1 MVMIKKSGKQEIKSL
16 SLYIPVETVV
26 KEITELGFTEIA
38 SATVITDAK
47 FWIKK
52 VFKKNQEYI
61 SVSDEIGDADYLRDP
76 IVTICGNQKTVKALK
91 KME

>member
-1 MVMIKKSGKQEIKSL
+1 MIMKPGKLQVKSL
-16 SLYIPVETVV
+16 SLYIPIESVV
-26 KEITELGFTEIA
+26 KEITQLGFSEVA

-47 FWIKK
+47 FWIKR

-76 IVTICGNQKTVKALK
+76 IVTIYGKQKTVKALRK
-91 KME
+91 LE

>member
-1 MVMIKKSGKQEIKSL
+1 MIMKPGKLQVKSL
-16 SLYIPVETVV
+16 SLYIPIESVV
-26 KEITELGFTEIA
+26 TEIMQLGFAEVA

-47 FWIKK
+47 FWIKR

-76 IVTICGNQKTVKALK
+76 IVTIYGKQKTVKALRK
-91 KME
+91 LE

>member
-1 MVMIKKSGKQEIKSL
+1 MIMKSGKLKVKSL
-16 SLYIPVETVV
+16 SLYIPVELVV
-26 KEITELGFTEIA
+26 KEIMQLGFTEVA

-47 FWIKK
+47 FWIKR

-76 IVTICGNQKTVKALK
+76 IVTICGKQMTVKALRK
-91 KME
+91 LE